1 MAEAISVTGAFTRAE
16 GKDATFETGL
26 LAPLAGGAVTAQMG
40 DTVVLVTATGAKSPR
55 EGADFFPLTVDV
67 EERMY
72 AAGRI
77 PGSFFRREARAGEQA
92 ILTCRLIDRP
102 LRPSFPDGFRN
113 EVHVVATVLG
123 ADQSHPYDIA
133 ALNAASLALS
143 ISPVPFDGPI
153 GAVRLAWSPQGEWIP
168 FPTYE
173 EGEGSAFEMV
183 VAGRLAGDDVAVMM
197 VEAGGTSA
205 TWELYQDGTPRVD
218 EDVLAGGLEA
228 AKTSIR
234 EMIDLQ
240 QQMIDAV
247 GPVTKMDV
255 PLAVDHSDEI
265 LDAVRDGALDRIAA
279 VQTIADKTERQEAE
293 STLAAEIAA
302 EMEARFGDD
311 AAVAKQVKSA
321 MRSITKEVV
330 RKRIVSEGIRIDG
343 RATDQLRPLMSRVGV
358 IPTAHGSGLFQRG
371 DTQVLNF
378 TTLGIGRSDMLID
391 DLSPTEKKRYFHHY
405 NFPPFCTGETGF
417 MRGPKRREIGH
428 GALAERAVF
437 PVVPGFDEWPY
448 TVRTVSEVMA
458 SNGSSS
464 MASVCGS
471 TLSLMDAGVPI
482 KAPVAGVAMGLV
494 HADGTWVTL
503 TDILGAEDAFGD
515 MDFKVAGTTDFIT
528 ALQLDTKIAG
538 IPASVL
544 ADALRQ
550 ARSARLDILDV
561 MAETIIEPRPE
572 VRDTA
577 PKVTTFEI
585 PVEKI
590 GEVIGPKGKVINAI
604 QSETGADI
612 SVDDDGSVGIVAIAS
627 TDGGAVKE
635 AERQIKLILDPPTAD
650 VGATYRGRVVNITKF
665 GAFVNILPGRDGLVH
680 ISKLGGGRRIDKV
693 EDVLELGEEIEVVV
707 EDVDP
712 NGKISLIPKPED
724 ADGGG
729 PSQSRRREMAPAGTD
744 GQAQGRDS
752 AGGGRDRESGRAGRD
767 GSFGRDRDRGR
778 AEPRRSDAGRV
789 DSEPRRDDR
798 GGSRTRHSAPVS
810 SARAVSFEDSFD
822 LELER
827 EFGELGPDPRVRRG
841 GRRGARGSR

>member
-1 MAEAISVTGAFTRAE
+1 MADAISVTGAFTRAE

-26 LAPLAGGAVTAQMG
+26 LAPLAGGAVTARMG
-40 DTVVLVTATGAKSPR
+40 DTVVLVTATASKAPR

-102 LRPSFPDGFRN
+102 LRPTFPDGFRN

-133 ALNAASLALS
+133 ALNAASLALC
-143 ISPVPFDGPI
+143 ISPIPFDGPI
-153 GAVRLAWSPQGEWIP
+153 GAVRLAWSSAGEWVP
-168 FPTYE
+168 FPTYA
-173 EGEGSAFEMV
+173 EGADSAFEMV
-183 VAGRLAGDDVAVMM
+183 VAGRLDGDDVAVMM
-197 VEAGGTSA
+197 VEAGGTSS
-205 TWELYQDGTPRVD
+205 TWELYSDGAPKVD
-218 EDVLAGGLEA
+218 EDVLASGLEA
-228 AKTSIR
+228 AKTPIR
-234 EMIDLQ
+234 EMIELQ
-240 QQMIDAV
+240 QRMIDAV
-247 GPVTKMDV
+247 GPVTKMV
-255 PLAVDHSDEI
+255 PPLAVSHSDEI
-265 LDAVRDGALDRIAA
+265 LAAVRDSAAERIAST
-279 VQTIADKTERQEAE
+279 QQIADKTDRQAAE
-293 STLAAEIAA
+293 SALVADVVAEL
-302 EMEARFGDD
+302 EGRFGDD
-311 AAVAKQVKSA
+311 PAVAKQIASA
-321 MRSITKEVV
+321 VRSVTKEVV
-330 RKRIVSEGIRIDG
+330 RRRIVSEGVRIDG
-343 RATDQLRPLMSRVGV
+343 RATDELRRVSCQVGV
-358 IPTAHGSGLFQRG
+358 VPTAHGSGLFQRG
-371 DTQVLNF
+371 ETQVLNF

-437 PVVPGFDEWPY
+437 PVVPGFDDWPY
-448 TVRTVSEVMA
+448 TVRTVSEVLA

-471 TLSLMDAGVPI
+471 ALSLMDAGVPI

-494 HADGTWVTL
+494 HAEGAWVTL

-528 ALQLDTKIAG
+528 ALQLDTKISG

-550 ARSARLDILDV
+550 ARTARLDILDV
-561 MAETIIEPRPE
+561 MAEAIIEPRPD

-604 QSETGADI
+604 QGETGADI
-612 SVDDDGSVGIVAIAS
+612 SVDDDGAVGIVAIAS
-627 TDGGAVKE
+627 TDRDAVQE

-650 VGATYRGRVVNITKF
+650 VGASYRGRVVNITKF

-680 ISKLGGGRRIDKV
+680 ISKLGGGRRIDRV
-693 EDVLELGEEIEVVV
+693 EDVLELGEEIDVVV

-712 NGKISLIPKPED
+712 NGKISLVPKRED
-724 ADGGG
+724 SDGADDGAA
-729 PSQSRRREMAPAGTD
+729 PSRRRGGPRPGGDGAGPSRRRDGFRAGDGAGSDRHSADRGPAGP
-744 GQAQGRDS
+744 R
-752 AGGGRDRESGRAGRD
+752 RPESGRAGGPRL
-767 GSFGRDRDRGR
+767 GDR
-778 AEPRRSDAGRV
+778 RRQPDAA
-789 DSEPRRDDR
+789 
-798 GGSRTRHSAPVS
+798 SAAKS
-810 SARAVSFEDSFD
+810 VSFEDSFD
-822 LELER
+822 SDLER
-827 EFGELGPDPRVRRG
+827 EFGDLGPDPRARRG
-841 GRRGARGSR
+841 GRRGARSPR